1 MKIRINISAMVITL
15 LSCSI
20 VTVALVGGNV
30 DAATIETSP
39 TISEPQLINPPPNG
53 CAVKAGYPH
62 LSTYWKKLGQY
73 KVDTHAL
80 IDCTDPQQKIE
91 VTATLQAGQAGYNF
105 GYYTVDT
112 SETAVATNAS
122 QVESEQAKAGC
133 TYGLY
138 AWWQALAVGY
148 FYENG
153 QSSGPVDG
161 TPQKQDVACF

>member
-91 VTATLQAGQAGYNF
+91 VTATLQLAFRTPGG
-105 GYYTVDT
+105 GGVDDDARVLPGRNLG
-112 SETAVATNAS
+112 ETARIHA
-122 QVESEQAKAGC
+122 E
-133 TYGLY
+133 
-138 AWWQALAVGY
+138 
-148 FYENG
+148 
-153 QSSGPVDG
+153 
-161 TPQKQDVACF
+161 